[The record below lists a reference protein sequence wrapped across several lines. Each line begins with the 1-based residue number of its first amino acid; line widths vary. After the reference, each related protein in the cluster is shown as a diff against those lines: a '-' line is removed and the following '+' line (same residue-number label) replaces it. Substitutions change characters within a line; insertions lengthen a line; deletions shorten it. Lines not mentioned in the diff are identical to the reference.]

1 VAFENKFMFRHF
13 ERSVRETFRYAQSPT
28 LVAFLENLVATS
40 CRFVEDLKAETVLY
54 RARLGHGWE
63 RGGDKQC
70 DGLDH
75 RRAYRLKEM
84 IPDSRYVVDGRVNAK
99 GIACLYLAEQAE
111 TAVLEVRPQ
120 SGLYVSLARFRI
132 IHDLRLVDFSKH
144 LVEDMLAM
152 FSPNPTPEQI
162 ETRVWMD
169 INSAFSAPV
178 TRADEAV
185 SYIPT
190 QIIAETLKAHGYDG
204 IAYKSG
210 CGGRGRNVALFD
222 IAAAEPLTCAM
233 HQVECSVRLG
243 DGYHP
248 YPINSCGRMDVPP
261 EIAAEELP

>member
-1 VAFENKFMFRHF
+1 MAFESKYIFRHF
-13 ERSVRETFRYAQSPT
+13 ERSVRETFRYAQSPE
-28 LVAFLENLVATS
+28 LVAFLEELVVTS
-40 CRFVEDLKAETVLY
+40 SRFVANLKAETVLY

-63 RGGDKQC
+63 RGGDKQR

-84 IPDSRYVVDGRVNAK
+84 IPDPKYAADGRVNAR

-120 SGLYVSLARFRI
+120 SGFYVSLARFRI
-132 IHDLRLVDFSKH
+132 LRDLHLVDFSKH
-144 LVEDMLAM
+144 LMEDMLAPC
-152 FSPNPTPEQI
+152 SASPTPEQI

-178 TRADEAV
+178 TRADEAA

-190 QIIAETLKAHGYDG
+190 QIIAETLKARGYDG

-248 YPINSCGRMDVPP
+248 YPINSCGRMDVSP
-261 EIAAEELP
+261 EIAAEEFP

>member
-1 VAFENKFMFRHF
+1 MAFESRYIFRHF
-13 ERSVRETFRYAQSPT
+13 ERSVREKFRYAQSPE
-28 LVAFLENLVATS
+28 LVAFLEELVIS
-40 CRFVEDLKAETVLY
+40 SSRFVADLKAETVLY

-63 RGGDKQC
+63 SGCEKQR

-75 RRAYRLKEM
+75 RRAYKLKEM
-84 IPDSRYVVDGRVNAK
+84 IPDPKYVGDGRVNAK
-99 GIACLYLAEQAE
+99 GISCLYLAEEKE

-120 SGLYVSLARFRI
+120 SGLYVSIAKFRI
-132 IHDLRLVDFSKH
+132 IRDLRLVDFSMH
-144 LVEDMLAM
+144 LMEEM
-152 FSPNPTPEQI
+152 FAPFSTHPTPEEI

-178 TRADEAV
+178 TRADEAA

-190 QIIAETLKAHGYDG
+190 QIVAETLKANGYDG

-233 HQVECSVRLG
+233 HQVECLVRLG
-243 DGYHP
+243 DGYLP
-248 YPINSCGRMDVPP
+248 YPVNFYGRMDVSP
-261 EIAAEELP
+261 EIAAVELS